1 MPRPPTRCRLAVLKR
16 EGITFMTR
24 IRRILF
30 ASDFSKASGK
40 AFATAVALAKANRGT
55 LTMLHVVA
63 PFTPIMPEQYI
74 GTQTWE
80 QIDLQG
86 RQWAKRELARLAE
99 TAKKAGVRATELLV
113 DGDPARQS
121 VRTARSKK
129 ADLVVVG
136 THGRTGL
143 TKLFLG
149 SVAARVVATALCPV
163 VTVRG
168 K

>member
-1 MPRPPTRCRLAVLKR
+1 
-16 EGITFMTR
+16 
-24 IRRILF
+24 LF
-30 ASDFSKASGK
+30 ASDFSKAAGK
-40 AFATAVALAKANRGT
+40 AFTTAIALAKANGSS
-55 LTMLHVVA
+55 LTILHVIR

-80 QIDLQG
+80 EIDLQG
-86 RQWAKRELARLAE
+86 RQWAKKELARLAAK
-99 TAKKAGVRATELLV
+99 AKKAGVRATGLLV
-113 DGDPARQS
+113 DGDPARQI

-143 TKLFLG
+143 TQFFLG
-149 SVAARVVATALCPV
+149 SVAARVVATALGPV

>member
-1 MPRPPTRCRLAVLKR
+1 
-16 EGITFMTR
+16 MTR

-40 AFATAVALAKANRGT
+40 AFATAVALAKPNRGA
-55 LTMLHVVA
+55 LTILHVVA

-86 RQWAKRELARLAE
+86 RQSAKRELAKLAE
-99 TAKKAGVRATELLV
+99 TAKKSGVRATELLV
-113 DGDPARQS
+113 DGDPARQI

-143 TKLFLG
+143 TKFFLG

>member
-1 MPRPPTRCRLAVLKR
+1 M
-16 EGITFMTR
+16 IR

-30 ASDFSKASGK
+30 ATDFSKASTK
-40 AFATAVALAKANRGT
+40 AFETAMSLAKSNRAT
-55 LTMLHVVA
+55 LTILHVMA

-80 QIDLQG
+80 EIDLQG
-86 RQWAKRELARLAE
+86 HEWTKRELAKLTTNA
-99 TAKKAGVRATELLV
+99 TKAGIRTAELV
-113 DGDPARQS
+113 AEGEPAKQI

-136 THGRTGL
+136 THGRTGF
-143 TKLFLG
+143 TKFFLG
-149 SVAARVVATALCPV
+149 SVAARVVATAQCPV

-168 K
+168 T